1 MGAAIS
7 RNQRATGR
15 CLLSGGSLLLAV
27 GCASAPPPPA
37 ACTLPTKMR
46 LEATDQ
52 INLDPQGQALPTVVR
67 VYQLKEIVRVE
78 ESDFAAIWETPKD
91 TLGPD
96 LVQVQ
101 EFTLFPNQSQT
112 VDVSLTPET
121 KFVVGVAIFR
131 RPTGS
136 QWRSIIPLPTSERL
150 CGAYAEKG
158 APDPAVVFRF
168 DQYRVESK
176 SRLLTAGGEH
186 ELPGDVAP
194 ERRNPET
201 EKSEK

>member
-1 MGAAIS
+1 MGRMLALAA
-7 RNQRATGR
+7 
-15 CLLSGGSLLLAV
+15 LLLGG
-27 GCASAPPPPA
+27 GCGSAETPA
-37 ACTLPTKMR
+37 KACTLPTKMR
-46 LEATDQ
+46 LEASDQ
-52 INLDPQGQALPTVVR
+52 INLDPAGQALPTVVR

-78 ESDFAAIWETPKD
+78 ESDFAAIWETPKE

-96 LVQVQ
+96 LIQVQ
-101 EFTLFPNQSQT
+101 EFTLFPNKSQLI
-112 VDVSLTPET
+112 DVSLTPET

-131 RPTGS
+131 RPTGT

-150 CGAYAEKG
+150 CAAYADEG

-176 SRLLTAGGEH
+176 SRLLTSGGEH

-194 ERRNPET
+194 DRQKP

>member
-1 MGAAIS
+1 MI
-7 RNQRATGR
+7 T
-15 CLLSGGSLLLAV
+15 CSLLVASGVLFGL
-27 GCASAPPPPA
+27 GCASAPPKA
-37 ACTLPTKMR
+37 SACALPTKMR

-52 INLDPQGQALPTVVR
+52 INLDSAGEALPTVVR

-78 ESDFAAIWETPKD
+78 ESDFAAIWETPKE

-101 EFTLFPNQSQT
+101 EFTLFPSQT
-112 VDVSLTPET
+112 QAVEVSLAPET

-131 RPTGS
+131 RPTGR
-136 QWRSIIPLPTSERL
+136 QWRSIIPLPSSERL
-150 CGAYAEKG
+150 CAAYAEKG

-186 ELPGDVAP
+186 DLPIDVAP
-194 ERRNPET
+194 DRSKTEKT